1 MIERISELIDVIP
14 DTVKMILIISFISI
28 FWDVILGL

>member
-1 MIERISELIDVIP
+1 MIDKITEMFDVIP

>member
-1 MIERISELIDVIP
+1 MIDKISELIDTIP
-14 DTVKMILIISFISI
+14 DTGKMILIISVISV